1 MKCQSCTKRA
11 ATVHY
16 TEISDNKESREIH
29 LCEDCYNQQKPGGS
43 ADILGLIS
51 GAFSG
56 AGRPADDPGALTCP
70 NCGLTYAAFRQRGRL
85 GCPQCWETFSEP
97 LTALLEKIH
106 NGGTRHVGKSPFGD
120 GPEGGAS
127 TAADRSAEREI
138 VALRRK
144 LTDAIKGENYE
155 LAASLRDALKQAEE
169 RAADARAEARADAAR
184 SRGPASGGTETSP

>member
-16 TEISDNKESREIH
+16 TEISEDKQSTEIH
-29 LCEDCYNQQKPGGS
+29 LCEDCYNKQKPGGS

-51 GAFSG
+51 GVFSG
-56 AGRPADDPGALTCP
+56 AGRTADDPGALTCP
-70 NCGLTYAAFRQRGRL
+70 GCGLTYASFRQRGRL
-85 GCPQCWETFSEP
+85 GCPTCWETFAEP

-120 GPEGGAS
+120 GSSAP
-127 TAADRSAEREI
+127 DRTAEREI

-144 LTDAIKGENYE
+144 LQDAIKGENYE
-155 LAASLRDALKQAEE
+155 LAASLRDELKQAEE
-169 RAADARAEARADAAR
+169 RAVAAATPPSPPADAEK
-184 SRGPASGGTETSP
+184 AS